1 MFFLGLPIRIV
12 EGYATIK
19 GLEAI
24 DGRLQ
29 HGIPV
34 PRRGFHR
41 DAGTSTVTEVVFEV
55 LDQNRLALSLHHD
68 ERGVPCEAW
77 LAFSGIGARH
87 G

>member
-34 PRRGFHR
+34 PEEDF
-41 DAGTSTVTEVVFEV
+41 TVMREP
-55 LDQNRLALSLHHD
+55 A
-68 ERGVPCEAW
+68 P
-77 LAFSGIGARH
+77 
-87 G
+87 